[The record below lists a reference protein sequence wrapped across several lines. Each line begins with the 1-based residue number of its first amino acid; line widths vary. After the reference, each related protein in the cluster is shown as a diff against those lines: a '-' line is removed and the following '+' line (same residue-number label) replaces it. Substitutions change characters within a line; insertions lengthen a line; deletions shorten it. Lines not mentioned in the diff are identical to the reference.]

1 MRPSSGVTC
10 SPQWAGH
17 CNRRGWT
24 SWWHLISVL
33 RAEKRLSKIQTGLV
47 CSESSNRR
55 EVVWHRPPAHG
66 IPARRRPDA
75 VALRR
80 RTRRA
85 RRPPCRPRRA
95 PLPRGSSCG
104 LLSEGFKSIAPRH
117 DAPAAV
123 SGEAEAGE
131 RSPGRAASRCPRRG
145 SFNGGGGSSRQMR
158 NACRHR
164 SLGEQRPTRSSL
176 TTFSWSRAGKFSC
189 AWIVIGTCY

>member
-66 IPARRRPDA
+66 IHARRRPDA

-104 LLSEGFKSIAPRH
+104 LLSEGFNQLRRAMTRRPPFLARPKPGNGRRAGRRLG
-117 DAPAAV
+117 ARAEEVLMGAA
-123 SGEAEAGE
+123 A
-131 RSPGRAASRCPRRG
+131 RRG
-145 SFNGGGGSSRQMR
+145 KCATHVGTEALANSG
-158 NACRHR
+158 
-164 SLGEQRPTRSSL
+164 RPGP
-176 TTFSWSRAGKFSC
+176 A
-189 AWIVIGTCY
+189 